1 MLSITLEKLAKLGA
15 SMAIDADGMLSVTL
29 EKIAGLCA
37 ANGGRLYVKNAHKML
52 SVTLEKVATLGKGCV
67 TFDFSDEKKG

>member
-15 SMAIDADGMLSVTL
+15 SMVVDAYGMLSVTL

-37 ANGGRLYVKNAHKML
+37 EMAL
-52 SVTLEKVATLGKGCV
+52 SCM
-67 TFDFSDEKKG
+67 